1 MFQQFLSISL
11 TEDERATVDAFLMQ
25 YYNTAELSAEQVN
38 QLFAFNWTHR
48 SLGQGSETIVNQT
61 AQKVK
66 SLLDAKCL
74 KFETVLERY
83 QNAIEVSDKE
93 INIRN
98 FKLML
103 RNISQSVDT
112 FEIDNMIH
120 FIDKQN
126 TGFVS
131 TVELFKILG

>member
-1 MFQQFLSISL
+1 MFQQFLSITL
-11 TEDERATVDAFLMQ
+11 TEDERATVEAFLMQ

-38 QLFAFNWTHR
+38 QLFEFNWTHR

-66 SLLDAKCL
+66 MLLNAKAL
-74 KFETVLERY
+74 KLETEFERY

-103 RNISQSVDT
+103 RNISHSIDT

-120 FIDKQN
+120 FIDKQH

-131 TVELFKILG
+131 TVELLRIL